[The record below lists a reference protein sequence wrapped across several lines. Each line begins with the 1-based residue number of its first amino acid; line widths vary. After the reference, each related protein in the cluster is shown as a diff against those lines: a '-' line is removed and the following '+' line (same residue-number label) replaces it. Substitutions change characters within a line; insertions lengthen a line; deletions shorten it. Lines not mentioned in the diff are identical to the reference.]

1 MEDNIAERV
10 VKLEADNKNIF
21 HQLTEIKED
30 VRDIRQLTAAVEKIA
45 VKTDETAKKLDG
57 ISERIEAVERLPAED
72 MRYYRRM
79 AVSCIIT
86 GVIGTV
92 LGAVLA
98 LILN

>member
-1 MEDNIAERV
+1 
-10 VKLEADNKNIF
+10 
-21 HQLTEIKED
+21 
-30 VRDIRQLTAAVEKIA
+30 
-45 VKTDETAKKLDG
+45 
-57 ISERIEAVERLPAED
+57 

-79 AVSCIIT
+79 AVGCIIT

>member
-1 MEDNIAERV
+1 MLFRSV

-72 MRYYRRM
+72 MQYYRRM